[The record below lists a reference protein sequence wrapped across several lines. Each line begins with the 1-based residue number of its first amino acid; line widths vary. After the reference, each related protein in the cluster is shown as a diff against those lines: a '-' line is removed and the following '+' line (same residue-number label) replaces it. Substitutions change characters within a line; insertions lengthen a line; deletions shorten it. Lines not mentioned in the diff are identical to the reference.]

1 MNIHHPVAK
10 GADYLSRDSLHIAGQ
25 DDEIC
30 PVLMEQIQHAC
41 GKRLFVGK
49 LRLTQMNGR
58 KSVGPS
64 DLQNARARVVADDKT
79 DTRVGDIA
87 PLHRR
92 QDRLKI

>member
-1 MNIHHPVAK
+1 
-10 GADYLSRDSLHIAGQ
+10 
-25 DDEIC
+25 
-30 PVLMEQIQHAC
+30 MEQIHHAC